1 MKKNLSKLH
10 CGFREGYGTHHCL
23 LLMLEKRKKALA
35 NQEAFVALLT
45 DLSKAFDCL
54 NHNFLTSKMHAY
66 YLSLSSLKLVHDYLL
81 NRKQRTTSNWEYSSW
96 TYILE
101 GAPQASI
108 LGSLLCNMFFCD
120 LLIITDTTYFA
131 SLADDNATYIIRK
144 TVAMFSALQYALLY
158 DETRTD
164 FCILCI
170 LLFLVFSV
178 WIESEIKMGNTPVE
192 FEFTF
197 PL

>member
-1 MKKNLSKLH
+1 
-10 CGFREGYGTHHCL
+10 
-23 LLMLEKRKKALA
+23 
-35 NQEAFVALLT
+35 
-45 DLSKAFDCL
+45 
-54 NHNFLTSKMHAY
+54 
-66 YLSLSSLKLVHDYLL
+66 
-81 NRKQRTTSNWEYSSW
+81 
-96 TYILE
+96 
-101 GAPQASI
+101 
-108 LGSLLCNMFFCD
+108 MFFCD

-178 WIESEIKMGNTPVE
+178 
-192 FEFTF
+192 
-197 PL
+197 